1 MTLQN
6 ETAGFSDNGTANGT
20 ANGTTPPVEAEVEGT
35 GTLEQ
40 QTPVA
45 DGLATTSPEDS
56 NAQQPTMETLQAQLK
71 AEELKSK
78 KLENDNK
85 ALQGRL
91 RSQQK
96 ENPQFDD
103 LSDNVAT
110 LVDTVQALI
119 RHQSTQDQE
128 AYMEDLQKVEA
139 NAATRKATNNFT
151 RTANSF
157 IAEIEE
163 IVTESGLDLQTAPE
177 LETFRELW
185 SPAYEKQDLAGIYQA
200 HAEFNRTMR
209 RIERDRRLT
218 EKDQLT
224 KAAED
229 RVRKFAEENGLNT
242 LDLDSTSSAPSNASA
257 GNLLQRMGDSNTSV
271 SREEIAQA
279 AEVLRKQG
287 IRI

>member
-6 ETAGFSDNGTANGT
+6 ETAGFSDNGT
-20 ANGTTPPVEAEVEGT
+20 TPSVQAEVEGT

-71 AEELKSK
+71 

-85 ALQGRL
+85 SLQGRL
-91 RSQQK
+91 QSQQK
-96 ENPQFDD
+96 GNPQIDE
-103 LSDNVAT
+103 LSDNMAT

-119 RHQSTQDQE
+119 RHQGTQDQE
-128 AYMEDLQKVEA
+128 TYMEDLQKVEA

-157 IAEIEE
+157 ITEIEE
-163 IVTESGLDLQTAPE
+163 TVKESGLNLMDAPE
-177 LETFRELW
+177 LAVFRELW
-185 SPAYEKQDLAGIYQA
+185 SPAFERQDLGGIYQA

-209 RIERDRRLT
+209 RIERDRRLA

-224 KAAED
+224 KAADD
-229 RVRKFAEENGLNT
+229 RVRSFAEENGLNA
-242 LDLDSTSSAPSNASA
+242 LDLDSTSSAPSTASA
-257 GNLLQRMGDSNTSV
+257 DNLLQRMGDSNTTV
-271 SREEIAQA
+271 SRDEIAQA

>member
-6 ETAGFSDNGTANGT
+6 ETAGFSDNGT
-20 ANGTTPPVEAEVEGT
+20 TPSVQAEVEGT

-71 AEELKSK
+71 

-91 RSQQK
+91 RSTQK
-96 ENPQFDD
+96 GNPQFDE
-103 LSDNVAT
+103 LSDNMAT

-119 RHQSTQDQE
+119 RHQGTQDQE
-128 AYMEDLQKVEA
+128 TYMEDLQKVEA

-157 IAEIEE
+157 ITEIEE
-163 IVTESGLDLQTAPE
+163 TVKESGLNLMDAPE
-177 LETFRELW
+177 LAAFRELW
-185 SPAYEKQDLAGIYQA
+185 SPAYEKQDMSGIYQA

-209 RIERDRRLT
+209 RIEKDRRLSDN
-218 EKDQLT
+218 EELT
-224 KAAED
+224 KAADD
-229 RVRKFAEENGLNT
+229 RVKQFAEENGLNT
-242 LDLDSTSSAPSNASA
+242 LDLDSTSSAPSSMNSA
-257 GNLLQRMGDSNTSV
+257 NLLTRMGDSNSTV

>member
-56 NAQQPTMETLQAQLK
+56 NAQQPTIETLQTQL
-71 AEELKSK
+71 K

-96 ENPQFDD
+96 ENPQFDE
-103 LSDNVAT
+103 LSDNMAT

-163 IVTESGLDLQTAPE
+163 IVTESGLDLMTAPE
-177 LETFRELW
+177 LAAFRELW

-229 RVRKFAEENGLNT
+229 RGRSFAEENGLNT

-257 GNLLQRMGDSNTSV
+257 GNLLQRMGDSNTTV

>member
-20 ANGTTPPVEAEVEGT
+20 ANGRANGTTPPVEAEVEGT

-56 NAQQPTMETLQAQLK
+56 NAQQPTIETLQTQL
-71 AEELKSK
+71 K

-96 ENPQFDD
+96 ENPQFDE
-103 LSDNVAT
+103 LSDNMAT

-163 IVTESGLDLQTAPE
+163 IVTESGLDLMTAPE
-177 LETFRELW
+177 LAAFRELW

-229 RVRKFAEENGLNT
+229 RVRSFAEENGLNT

>member
-6 ETAGFSDNGTANGT
+6 NTAGFSNDE
-20 ANGTTPPVEAEVEGT
+20 TTPPVEAEVEGT
-35 GTLEQ
+35 GTLGQ

-45 DGLATTSPEDS
+45 DGLATTSPEES
-56 NAQQPTMETLQAQLK
+56 NEQQPTIETLQAQL
-71 AEELKSK
+71 K

-96 ENPQFDD
+96 GNPQIDE
-103 LSDNVAT
+103 LSDNMSVLT
-110 LVDTVQALI
+110 ETVQALI
-119 RHQSTQDQE
+119 RHQGTQDQE

-139 NAATRKATNNFT
+139 NAATRRASNNFT
-151 RTANSF
+151 RTAEDM
-157 IAEIEE
+157 IAEIADAVE
-163 IVTESGLDLQTAPE
+163 ESGLDLQTAPE
-177 LETFRELW
+177 LAAFRELW
-185 SPAYEKQDLAGIYQA
+185 SPAYEKQDLGGIYQA

-257 GNLLQRMGDSNTSV
+257 NNLLTRMGDSNTSV
-271 SREEIAQA
+271 SRDEIAQA

>member
-6 ETAGFSDNGTANGT
+6 ETAGFSDNGT
-20 ANGTTPPVEAEVEGT
+20 TPSVEAEVEGT

-71 AEELKSK
+71 

-91 RSQQK
+91 RSTQK
-96 ENPQFDD
+96 GNPQFDE
-103 LSDNVAT
+103 LSDNMAT

-119 RHQSTQDQE
+119 RHQGTQDQE
-128 AYMEDLQKVEA
+128 TYMEDLQKVEA

-157 IAEIEE
+157 ITEIEE
-163 IVTESGLDLQTAPE
+163 IVTESGLDLMTAPE
-177 LETFRELW
+177 LAAFRELW
-185 SPAYEKQDLAGIYQA
+185 SPAYEKQDLSGIFLA
-200 HAEFNRTMR
+200 HAEFNRAMR
-209 RIERDRRLT
+209 KIEKDRRLA

-229 RVRKFAEENGLNT
+229 RVRKFAEDNGLNT
-242 LDLDSTSSAPSNASA
+242 LDLDSTSSAPSTASA
-257 GNLLQRMGDSNTSV
+257 NNLLQRLGDSNTTV
-271 SREEIAQA
+271 SRDEIAQA
-279 AEVLRKQG
+279 AAVLKKEG
-287 IRI
+287 IITSY

>member
-6 ETAGFSDNGTANGT
+6 ETAGFSDNGT
-20 ANGTTPPVEAEVEGT
+20 TPSVEAEVEGT

-40 QTPVA
+40 QAPVA
-45 DGLATTSPEDS
+45 DGLATTSPEDL
-56 NAQQPTMETLQAQLK
+56 NAQQPTMETLQAQL
-71 AEELKSK
+71 K

-96 ENPQFDD
+96 GNPQFDE
-103 LSDNVAT
+103 LSDNMSVLT
-110 LVDTVQALI
+110 ETVQALI
-119 RHQSTQDQE
+119 RHQGTQDQE

-139 NAATRKATNNFT
+139 NAATRRASNNFT
-151 RTANSF
+151 RTAEDM
-157 IAEIEE
+157 IAEIADAVE
-163 IVTESGLDLQTAPE
+163 ESGLDLQTAPE
-177 LETFRELW
+177 LAAFRELW
-185 SPAYEKQDLAGIYQA
+185 SPAYEKQDLGGIYQA

-209 RIERDRRLT
+209 RIERDRRLA

-224 KAAED
+224 KAADD
-229 RVRKFAEENGLNT
+229 RVRSFAEENGLNA
-242 LDLDSTSSAPSNASA
+242 LDLDSTSSAPSTASA
-257 GNLLQRMGDSNTSV
+257 NNLLTRMGDSNTTV

>member
-56 NAQQPTMETLQAQLK
+56 NAQQPTIETLQTQL
-71 AEELKSK
+71 K

-96 ENPQFDD
+96 ENPQFDE
-103 LSDNVAT
+103 LSDNMAT

-163 IVTESGLDLQTAPE
+163 IVTESGLDLMTAPE
-177 LETFRELW
+177 LAAFRELW

-229 RVRKFAEENGLNT
+229 RVRKFAEEN
-242 LDLDSTSSAPSNASA
+242 
-257 GNLLQRMGDSNTSV
+257 
-271 SREEIAQA
+271 
-279 AEVLRKQG
+279 
-287 IRI
+287 

>member
-56 NAQQPTMETLQAQLK
+56 NAQQPTIETLQTQL
-71 AEELKSK
+71 K

-96 ENPQFDD
+96 ENPQFDE
-103 LSDNVAT
+103 LSDNMAT

-163 IVTESGLDLQTAPE
+163 IVTESGLDLMTAPE
-177 LETFRELW
+177 LAAFRELW

-209 RIERDRRLT
+209 KVERDRRLA

-257 GNLLQRMGDSNTSV
+257 NNLLTRMGDSNTSV

>member
-6 ETAGFSDNGTANGT
+6 NTAGFSNDE
-20 ANGTTPPVEAEVEGT
+20 TTPPVEAEVEGT
-35 GTLEQ
+35 GTLGQ

-45 DGLATTSPEDS
+45 DGLATTSPEES
-56 NAQQPTMETLQAQLK
+56 NEQQPTIETLQAQL
-71 AEELKSK
+71 K

-96 ENPQFDD
+96 GNPQIDE
-103 LSDNVAT
+103 LSDNMSVLT
-110 LVDTVQALI
+110 ETVQALI
-119 RHQSTQDQE
+119 RHQGTQDQE

-139 NAATRKATNNFT
+139 NAATRRATNNFT
-151 RTANSF
+151 RTAEDM
-157 IAEIEE
+157 IAEIADAVE
-163 IVTESGLDLQTAPE
+163 ESGMDLQTAPE
-177 LETFRELW
+177 LAAFRELW
-185 SPAYEKQDLAGIYQA
+185 SPAYEKQDLGGIYQA

-209 RIERDRRLT
+209 RIERDRRLA

-229 RVRKFAEENGLNT
+229 RVRKFAEENGLNA
-242 LDLDSTSSAPSNASA
+242 LDLDSTSSAPSTASA
-257 GNLLQRMGDSNTSV
+257 NNLLTRMGDSNTSV

>member
-6 ETAGFSDNGTANGT
+6 NTAGFSNDE
-20 ANGTTPPVEAEVEGT
+20 TTPPVKAEVEGT

-40 QTPVA
+40 QAPVA
-45 DGLATTSPEDS
+45 DGLATTSPEDL

-71 AEELKSK
+71 

-85 ALQGRL
+85 SLQGRL
-91 RSQQK
+91 QSQQK
-96 ENPQFDD
+96 GNPQIDE
-103 LSDNVAT
+103 LSDNMSV

-119 RHQSTQDQE
+119 RHQGTQDQE

-151 RTANSF
+151 RTAEDM
-157 IAEIEE
+157 IAEIADAVE
-163 IVTESGLDLQTAPE
+163 ESGLDLQTAPE
-177 LETFRELW
+177 LAAFRELW

-242 LDLDSTSSAPSNASA
+242 LDLDSTSSAPSTASA
-257 GNLLQRMGDSNTSV
+257 NNLLQRLGDSNTTV

>member
-56 NAQQPTMETLQAQLK
+56 NAQQPTIETLQAQL
-71 AEELKSK
+71 K

-85 ALQGRL
+85 ALQRRL

-96 ENPQFDD
+96 ENPQFDE
-103 LSDNVAT
+103 LSDNMAT

-163 IVTESGLDLQTAPE
+163 IVTESGLDLMTAPE
-177 LETFRELW
+177 LAAFRELW

-229 RVRKFAEENGLNT
+229 LVRKFAEENGLNT

>member
-56 NAQQPTMETLQAQLK
+56 NAQQPTIETLQAQL
-71 AEELKSK
+71 K

-96 ENPQFDD
+96 ENPQFDE
-103 LSDNVAT
+103 LSDNMAT

-163 IVTESGLDLQTAPE
+163 IVTESGLDLMTAPE
-177 LETFRELW
+177 LAAFRELW
-185 SPAYEKQDLAGIYQA
+185 SPAYEKQDLAGIYLA
-200 HAEFNRTMR
+200 HAEFNKAMR
-209 RIERDRRLT
+209 KVERDRRLA

-229 RVRKFAEENGLNT
+229 RVRKFAEENGLNA
-242 LDLDSTSSAPSNASA
+242 LDLDSTSSAPSTASA
-257 GNLLQRMGDSNTSV
+257 NNLLTRMGDSNTSV

>member
-6 ETAGFSDNGTANGT
+6 NTAGFSS
-20 ANGTTPPVEAEVEGT
+20 NGTTPPVEAEVERT

-40 QTPVA
+40 QSPVA
-45 DGLATTSPEDS
+45 NGLAAAPPEDS

-71 AEELKSK
+71 

-91 RSQQK
+91 QSQPK
-96 ENPQFDD
+96 GNPQIDE
-103 LSDNVAT
+103 LSDNMTV

-119 RHQSTQDQE
+119 RHQGTQDQE

-139 NAATRKATNNFT
+139 NAATRKATNSFT
-151 RTANSF
+151 RQAEIM

-163 IVTESGLDLQTAPE
+163 AVKESGLNLMNAPE
-177 LETFRELW
+177 LAVFRELW
-185 SPAYEKQDLAGIYQA
+185 SPAFERQDLGGIYQA

-209 RIERDRRLT
+209 KIDKDRRLSD
-218 EKDQLT
+218 KDELT
-224 KAAED
+224 KAADD
-229 RVRKFAEENGLNT
+229 RVKQFAEENGLNT
-242 LDLDSTSSAPSNASA
+242 LDLDSTSSAPASMNSA
-257 GNLLQRMGDSNTSV
+257 NLLTRMGDSNATV

>member
-56 NAQQPTMETLQAQLK
+56 NAQQPTIETLQTQL
-71 AEELKSK
+71 K

-96 ENPQFDD
+96 ENPQFDE
-103 LSDNVAT
+103 LSDNMAT

-163 IVTESGLDLQTAPE
+163 IVTESGLDLMTAPE
-177 LETFRELW
+177 LAAFRELW

-229 RVRKFAEENGLNT
+229 RVRSFAEENGLNT

-257 GNLLQRMGDSNTSV
+257 GNLLQRMGDSNTTV

>member
-6 ETAGFSDNGTANGT
+6 NTAGFSS
-20 ANGTTPPVEAEVEGT
+20 NGTTPLVEAEVERT

-40 QTPVA
+40 QTPAA
-45 DGLATTSPEDS
+45 DGLAAAPPEDS

-71 AEELKSK
+71 

-91 RSQQK
+91 QSQPK
-96 ENPQFDD
+96 GNPQIDE
-103 LSDNVAT
+103 LSDNMTV

-119 RHQSTQDQE
+119 RHQGTQDQE

-139 NAATRKATNNFT
+139 NAATRKATNSFT
-151 RTANSF
+151 RQAESM
-157 IAEIEE
+157 IAEIADTVE
-163 IVTESGLDLQTAPE
+163 ESGLDLQTAPE
-177 LETFRELW
+177 LAVFRELW
-185 SPAYEKQDLAGIYQA
+185 SPAFERQDLGGIYQA

-209 RIERDRRLT
+209 KIEKDRRLSDND
-218 EKDQLT
+218 ELT
-224 KAAED
+224 KAADD
-229 RVRKFAEENGLNT
+229 RVKQFAEENGLNT
-242 LDLDSTSSAPSNASA
+242 LDLDSTSSAPASMNSA
-257 GNLLQRMGDSNTSV
+257 NLLTRMGDSNATV

>member
-6 ETAGFSDNGTANGT
+6 ETASFSDD
-20 ANGTTPPVEAEVEGT
+20 GTTSSVEAEVEGT

-56 NAQQPTMETLQAQLK
+56 NAQQPTIETLQTQL
-71 AEELKSK
+71 K

-96 ENPQFDD
+96 ENPQFDE
-103 LSDNVAT
+103 LSDNMAT

-163 IVTESGLDLQTAPE
+163 IVTESGLDLMTAPE
-177 LETFRELW
+177 LAAFRELW

-209 RIERDRRLT
+209 RIERDRWLT

-257 GNLLQRMGDSNTSV
+257 NNLLTRMGDSNTSV

>member
-56 NAQQPTMETLQAQLK
+56 NAQQPTIETLQAQL
-71 AEELKSK
+71 K

-96 ENPQFDD
+96 ENPQFDE
-103 LSDNVAT
+103 LSDNMAT

-163 IVTESGLDLQTAPE
+163 IVTESGLDLMTAPE
-177 LETFRELW
+177 LAAFRELW

-257 GNLLQRMGDSNTSV
+257 GNLLQRMGDSNTTV
-271 SREEIAQA
+271 SRDEIAQA

>member
-20 ANGTTPPVEAEVEGT
+20 ANGTPPPVKAEVEGT

-56 NAQQPTMETLQAQLK
+56 NAQQPTIETLQAQL
-71 AEELKSK
+71 K

-96 ENPQFDD
+96 ENPQFDE
-103 LSDNVAT
+103 LSDNMAT

-163 IVTESGLDLQTAPE
+163 IVTESGLDLMTAPE
-177 LETFRELW
+177 LAAFRELW
-185 SPAYEKQDLAGIYQA
+185 SPAYEKQDLAGIYLA
-200 HAEFNRTMR
+200 HAEFNKAMR
-209 RIERDRRLT
+209 KVERDRRLA

>member
-6 ETAGFSDNGTANGT
+6 NTAGFSS
-20 ANGTTPPVEAEVEGT
+20 NGTTPLVEAEVERT

-40 QTPVA
+40 QTPAA
-45 DGLATTSPEDS
+45 DGLATTPPEDS
-56 NAQQPTMETLQAQLK
+56 NAQQSTMETLQAQL
-71 AEELKSK
+71 K

-91 RSQQK
+91 QSQPK
-96 ENPQFDD
+96 GNPQIDE
-103 LSDNVAT
+103 LSDNMTV

-119 RHQSTQDQE
+119 RHQGTQDQE

-139 NAATRKATNNFT
+139 NAATRKATNSFT
-151 RTANSF
+151 RQAQIM

-163 IVTESGLDLQTAPE
+163 AVKESGLNLMDAPE
-177 LETFRELW
+177 LTEFRELW
-185 SPAYEKQDLAGIYQA
+185 SPAFERQDLGGIYQA

-209 RIERDRRLT
+209 KIDKDRRLSD
-218 EKDQLT
+218 KDELT
-224 KAAED
+224 KAADD
-229 RVRKFAEENGLNT
+229 RVKQFAEENGLNT
-242 LDLDSTSSAPSNASA
+242 LDLDSTSSAPASMNSA
-257 GNLLQRMGDSNTSV
+257 NLLTRMGDSNATV

>member
-20 ANGTTPPVEAEVEGT
+20 ANGRANGTTPPVEAEVEGT

-56 NAQQPTMETLQAQLK
+56 NAQQPTIETLQTQL
-71 AEELKSK
+71 K

-96 ENPQFDD
+96 ENPQFDE
-103 LSDNVAT
+103 LSDNMAT

-163 IVTESGLDLQTAPE
+163 IVTESGLDLMTAPE
-177 LETFRELW
+177 LAAFRELW

>member
-56 NAQQPTMETLQAQLK
+56 NAQQPTIETLQTQL
-71 AEELKSK
+71 K

-96 ENPQFDD
+96 ENPQFDE
-103 LSDNVAT
+103 LSDNMAT

-163 IVTESGLDLQTAPE
+163 IVTESGLDLMTAPE
-177 LETFRELW
+177 LAAFRELW

-209 RIERDRRLT
+209 RIERDRRLA

-224 KAAED
+224 KAADD
-229 RVRKFAEENGLNT
+229 RVRSFAEENGLNA
-242 LDLDSTSSAPSNASA
+242 LDLDSTSSAPATASA
-257 GNLLQRMGDSNTSV
+257 SNLLQRMGDSNTSV
-271 SREEIAQA
+271 SRDEIAQA

>member
-56 NAQQPTMETLQAQLK
+56 NAQQPTIETLQAQL
-71 AEELKSK
+71 K

-96 ENPQFDD
+96 ENPQFDE
-103 LSDNVAT
+103 LSDNMAT

-163 IVTESGLDLQTAPE
+163 IVTESGLDLMTAPE
-177 LETFRELW
+177 LAAFRELW

-229 RVRKFAEENGLNT
+229 LVRKFAEENGLNT

>member
-56 NAQQPTMETLQAQLK
+56 NAQQPTIETLQAQL
-71 AEELKSK
+71 K

-96 ENPQFDD
+96 ENPQFDE
-103 LSDNVAT
+103 LSDNMAT

-163 IVTESGLDLQTAPE
+163 IVTESGLDLMTAPE
-177 LETFRELW
+177 LAAFRELW
-185 SPAYEKQDLAGIYQA
+185 SPAYEKQDLSGIFLA
-200 HAEFNRTMR
+200 HAEFNKAMR
-209 RIERDRRLT
+209 KVERDRRLA

-257 GNLLQRMGDSNTSV
+257 NNLLTRMGDSNTSV

>member
-56 NAQQPTMETLQAQLK
+56 NAQQPTIETLQAKL
-71 AEELKSK
+71 K

-96 ENPQFDD
+96 ENPQFDE
-103 LSDNVAT
+103 LSDNMAT

-163 IVTESGLDLQTAPE
+163 IVTESGLDLMTAPE
-177 LETFRELW
+177 LAAFRELW

-209 RIERDRRLT
+209 RIERDRRLA

-257 GNLLQRMGDSNTSV
+257 NNLLTRMGDSNTSV

>member
-56 NAQQPTMETLQAQLK
+56 NAQQPTIETLQAQL
-71 AEELKSK
+71 K

-96 ENPQFDD
+96 ENPQFDE
-103 LSDNVAT
+103 LSDNMAT

-163 IVTESGLDLQTAPE
+163 IVTESGLDLMTAPE
-177 LETFRELW
+177 LAAFRELW

-257 GNLLQRMGDSNTSV
+257 NNLLTRMGDSNTSV
-271 SREEIAQA
+271 SRDEIAQA
-279 AEVLRKQG
+279 AAELRKQG
-287 IRI
+287 IRF

>member
-56 NAQQPTMETLQAQLK
+56 NAQQPTIETLQTQL
-71 AEELKSK
+71 K

-96 ENPQFDD
+96 ENPQFDE
-103 LSDNVAT
+103 LSDNMAT

-163 IVTESGLDLQTAPE
+163 IVTESGLDLMTAPE
-177 LETFRELW
+177 LAAFRELW

-229 RVRKFAEENGLNT
+229 RVRSFAEENGLNT

>member
-56 NAQQPTMETLQAQLK
+56 NAQQPTIETLQTQL
-71 AEELKSK
+71 K

-96 ENPQFDD
+96 ENPQFDE
-103 LSDNVAT
+103 LSDNMAT

-163 IVTESGLDLQTAPE
+163 IVTESGLDLMTAPE
-177 LETFRELW
+177 LAAFRELW

-242 LDLDSTSSAPSNASA
+242 LDLDSTSSAPSTASA
-257 GNLLQRMGDSNTSV
+257 NNLLTRMGDSNTSV

>member
-56 NAQQPTMETLQAQLK
+56 NAQQPTIETLQAQL
-71 AEELKSK
+71 K

-96 ENPQFDD
+96 ENPQFDE
-103 LSDNVAT
+103 LSDNMAT

-163 IVTESGLDLQTAPE
+163 IVTESGLDLMTAPE
-177 LETFRELW
+177 LAAFRELW

-257 GNLLQRMGDSNTSV
+257 NNLLTRMGDSNTSV

>member
-6 ETAGFSDNGTANGT
+6 NTAGFSNDE
-20 ANGTTPPVEAEVEGT
+20 TTPPVKAEVEGT

-40 QTPVA
+40 QAPVA

-71 AEELKSK
+71 

-85 ALQGRL
+85 SLQGRL
-91 RSQQK
+91 QSQQK
-96 ENPQFDD
+96 GNPQIDE
-103 LSDNVAT
+103 LSDNMSV

-119 RHQSTQDQE
+119 RHQGTQDQE

-151 RTANSF
+151 RTAEDM
-157 IAEIEE
+157 IAEIADAVE
-163 IVTESGLDLQTAPE
+163 ESGLDLQTAPE
-177 LETFRELW
+177 LAAFRELW
-185 SPAYEKQDLAGIYQA
+185 SPAYEKQDLSGIYQA

-209 RIERDRRLT
+209 RIERDRRLA

-224 KAAED
+224 KAADD
-229 RVRKFAEENGLNT
+229 RVRSFAEENGLNA
-242 LDLDSTSSAPSNASA
+242 LDLDSTSSAPSTASA
-257 GNLLQRMGDSNTSV
+257 NNLLTRMGDSNTTV

>member
-6 ETAGFSDNGTANGT
+6 NTAGFSNDE
-20 ANGTTPPVEAEVEGT
+20 TTPPVEAEVEGT
-35 GTLEQ
+35 GTLGQ

-45 DGLATTSPEDS
+45 DGLATTSPEES
-56 NAQQPTMETLQAQLK
+56 NEQQPTIETLQAQL
-71 AEELKSK
+71 K

-96 ENPQFDD
+96 GNPQIDE
-103 LSDNVAT
+103 LSDNMSVLT
-110 LVDTVQALI
+110 ETVQALI
-119 RHQSTQDQE
+119 RHQGTQDQE

-139 NAATRKATNNFT
+139 NAATRRATNNFT
-151 RTANSF
+151 RTAEDM
-157 IAEIEE
+157 IAEIADAVE
-163 IVTESGLDLQTAPE
+163 ESGLDLQTAPE
-177 LETFRELW
+177 LAAFRELW
-185 SPAYEKQDLAGIYQA
+185 SPAYEKQDLGGIYQA

-209 RIERDRRLT
+209 RIERDRRLA

-271 SREEIAQA
+271 SRDEIAQA

>member
-20 ANGTTPPVEAEVEGT
+20 ANGRANGTTPPVEAEVEGT

-56 NAQQPTMETLQAQLK
+56 NAQQPTIETLQTQL
-71 AEELKSK
+71 K

-96 ENPQFDD
+96 ENPQFDE
-103 LSDNVAT
+103 LSDNMAT

-163 IVTESGLDLQTAPE
+163 IVTESGLDLMTAPE
-177 LETFRELW
+177 LAAFRELW

-271 SREEIAQA
+271 SRDEIAQA

>member
-6 ETAGFSDNGTANGT
+6 DTAGFSDNGTANGT
-20 ANGTTPPVEAEVEGT
+20 ANGATPPVEAEVEGT

-56 NAQQPTMETLQAQLK
+56 NAQQPTIETLQAQL
-71 AEELKSK
+71 K

-96 ENPQFDD
+96 ENPQFDE
-103 LSDNVAT
+103 LSDNMAT

-163 IVTESGLDLQTAPE
+163 IVTESGLDLMTAPE
-177 LETFRELW
+177 LAAFRELW

-257 GNLLQRMGDSNTSV
+257 DNLLTRMGDSNTSV

>member
-56 NAQQPTMETLQAQLK
+56 NAQQPTIETLQTQL
-71 AEELKSK
+71 K

-96 ENPQFDD
+96 ENPQFDE
-103 LSDNVAT
+103 LSDNMAT

-163 IVTESGLDLQTAPE
+163 IVTESGLDLMTAPE
-177 LETFRELW
+177 LAAFRELW
-185 SPAYEKQDLAGIYQA
+185 SPAYEKQDLAGIYLA
-200 HAEFNRTMR
+200 HAEFNKAMR
-209 RIERDRRLT
+209 KVERDRRLA

-257 GNLLQRMGDSNTSV
+257 NNLLTRMGDSNTSV

>member
-6 ETAGFSDNGTANGT
+6 NTAGFSNDE
-20 ANGTTPPVEAEVEGT
+20 TTPPVKAEVEGT

-40 QTPVA
+40 QAPVA
-45 DGLATTSPEDS
+45 DGLATTSPEDL

-71 AEELKSK
+71 

-85 ALQGRL
+85 SLQGRL
-91 RSQQK
+91 QSQQK
-96 ENPQFDD
+96 GNPQIDE
-103 LSDNVAT
+103 LSDNMSV

-119 RHQSTQDQE
+119 RHQGTQDQE

-151 RTANSF
+151 RTAEDM
-157 IAEIEE
+157 IAEIADAVE
-163 IVTESGLDLQTAPE
+163 ESGLDLQTAPE
-177 LETFRELW
+177 LAAFRELW
-185 SPAYEKQDLAGIYQA
+185 SPAYEKQDLGGIYQA

-209 RIERDRRLT
+209 RIERDRRLA

-224 KAAED
+224 KAADD
-229 RVRKFAEENGLNT
+229 RVRSFAEENGLNA
-242 LDLDSTSSAPSNASA
+242 LDLDSTSSAPSTASA
-257 GNLLQRMGDSNTSV
+257 NNLLTRMGDSNTTV

>member
-6 ETAGFSDNGTANGT
+6 NTAGFSNDE
-20 ANGTTPPVEAEVEGT
+20 TTPPVKAEVEGT

-40 QTPVA
+40 QAPVT

-71 AEELKSK
+71 KA
-78 KLENDNK
+78 ENDNK
-85 ALQGRL
+85 SLQGRL
-91 RSQQK
+91 QSQQK
-96 ENPQFDD
+96 GNPQIEE
-103 LSDNVAT
+103 LSDSVSV
-110 LVDTVQALI
+110 LVETVQALI
-119 RHQSTQDQE
+119 RHQGTQDQE

-139 NAATRKATNNFT
+139 NAANRKATNNFT
-151 RTANSF
+151 RTAEDM
-157 IAEIEE
+157 IAEIADAVE
-163 IVTESGLDLQTAPE
+163 ESGMDLQTAPE
-177 LETFRELW
+177 LAAFRELW
-185 SPAYEKQDLAGIYQA
+185 SPAYEKQDLSGIYQA

-224 KAAED
+224 KAADD
-229 RVRKFAEENGLNT
+229 RVRSFAEENGLNA
-242 LDLDSTSSAPSNASA
+242 LDLDSTSSAPANASA
-257 GNLLQRMGDSNTSV
+257 NNLLQRMGDSNTSV
-271 SREEIAQA
+271 SRDEIAQA